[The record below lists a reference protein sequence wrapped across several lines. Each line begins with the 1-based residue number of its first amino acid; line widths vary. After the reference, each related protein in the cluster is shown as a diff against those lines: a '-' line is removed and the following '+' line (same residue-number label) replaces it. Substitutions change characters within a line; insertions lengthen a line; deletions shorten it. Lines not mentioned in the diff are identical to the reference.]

1 MNAGND
7 RDGDARVQG
16 LAWMVC
22 SRGMPTCATIH
33 VLVDGYFVDWL
44 LEGMLLVES
53 KAIKAVDD
61 LHLMHQLSQG
71 DWPAVLPAV

>member
-1 MNAGND
+1 
-7 RDGDARVQG
+7 
-16 LAWMVC
+16 
-22 SRGMPTCATIH
+22 MPTCATIH